1 MRYRLALFD
10 VDSTLT
16 TTEAIDLLAS
26 FSEHGA
32 EVASITE
39 SAMKGEIDFDTAL
52 RKRVSLLSGLD
63 VDVFNRVLSETT
75 YSEGARSLIDSLRSK
90 GVAVGV
96 VSGGFYEI
104 VEPLFEG
111 WGFDFIR
118 ANRLEYRGGK
128 LTGKTAGE
136 IINRA
141 AKFQALTDFASQAGV
156 PISETVAIG
165 DGSND
170 IEMVRG
176 AGLGISYRGKP
187 ALRQIANE
195 HVETLMEIERF
206 FI

>member
-26 FSEHGA
+26 FSEYGP

-63 VDVFNRVLSETT
+63 VDVFNRVLSATT

-136 IINRA
+136 IINHA